1 MGTQYLTA
9 IKIVVLVNATLLTA
23 QLAVH
28 AAQHYGAEQARPT
41 PESWPFRARYCL
53 RQARIAQPW
62 NPFSAAAK
70 PLSETL
76 AYLDRALAA
85 LAAAEA
91 TQGRA
96 ELHIERGE
104 CLERMQRFDEAADAY
119 AAALDSPSSSPS
131 ARCAVAAA
139 VRLAKI
145 LEWRG
150 SNHDGAVGALLQR
163 AADAATGA
171 DDAEASAN
179 AQYEMAVF
187 LARRGRLARALEVAT
202 QVLELRKRAA
212 AAAAEGG
219 GGGGRV
225 ADGKRY
231 TASAGDPCRIA
242 ATEALIGEL
251 LFAIGQRAQGVAW
264 SERAFG
270 AAVALAD
277 LRLACKQC
285 ASVAAGN
292 LIRMGEIMKDGVGA
306 GGGAGARDGAAG
318 RGKWRWLWRTAPGSS
333 EHDEGRRLVDEYIW
347 RKVEVDAIKAVRD
360 AAEARA
366 APV

>member
-1 MGTQYLTA
+1 M
-9 IKIVVLVNATLLTA
+9 VVLVNATLLTA

-28 AAQHYGAEQARPT
+28 AAQHYGAERARPT

-85 LAAAEA
+85 LPAAEA
-91 TQGRA
+91 TPGRA
-96 ELHIERGE
+96 ELHVERGE
-104 CLERMQRFDEAADAY
+104 CLEKMQHFDEAAGAY
-119 AAALDSPSSSPS
+119 AAALDLLPSPPSPPSSAAA
-131 ARCAVAAA
+131 ARCTVSAA

-150 SNHDGAVGALLQR
+150 SHRGEAVEALLQR
-163 AADAATGA
+163 AVDAAAGA
-171 DDAEASAN
+171 GDVEASAN

-187 LARRGRLARALEVAT
+187 LARRGKLARALEAAT
-202 QVLELRKRAA
+202 QVLALRKRAA
-212 AAAAEGG
+212 AGD
-219 GGGGRV
+219 GR
-225 ADGKRY
+225 RY
-231 TASAGDPCRIA
+231 TASAGDPCRVA

-251 LFAIGQRAQGVAW
+251 LFAIGQHAQGVAW

-292 LIRMGEIMKDGVGA
+292 LVRMGQIMKDGGA
-306 GGGAGARDGAAG
+306 EDGAAG
-318 RGKWRWLWRTAPGSS
+318 RGMWRWLRRAGPGG
-333 EHDEGRRLVDEYIW
+333 EHEEGQRLVDEYIW
-347 RKVEVDAIKAVRD
+347 RQAEVDAIKAVRD